1 MNGEREKTMLNLILK
16 GGPVM
21 YPLLICSLISLT
33 ITIER
38 IIFWSSE
45 TRRIDRKLLDQV
57 FGEIEKGFYDKA
69 IALGNKSKDYMIKIV
84 CYALTHHKSSRINM
98 LEMAADDEIDR
109 MKRGMSVL
117 DTIITMAPLLGILG
131 TVTGIIVS
139 FDFLGK
145 AGVEDPKAVTG
156 GIAQALITTATGL
169 TIALAT
175 IIPYN
180 YFVVKLERA
189 ARNIEKCTTSFEI
202 YHKEGKDED
211 KS

>member
-1 MNGEREKTMLNLILK
+1 MEKGKKTMLNLILT

-38 IIFWSSE
+38 IIFWSNE
-45 TRRIDRKLLDQV
+45 KRRMDRKLLDEI
-57 FGEIEKGFYDKA
+57 FGEIENGFYEKA
-69 IALGNKSKDYMIKIV
+69 VALGSKSKDYMIKIV
-84 CYALTHHKSSRINM
+84 CYALTHQKSSRINM
-98 LEMAADDEIDR
+98 LEMAADDEIDK
-109 MKRGMSVL
+109 MKKGMAIL

-156 GIAQALITTATGL
+156 GIAQALITTAAGL
-169 TIALAT
+169 TVALAT

-180 YFVVKLERA
+180 YFIVKLERA

-202 YHKEGKDED
+202 YHKEDKNED
-211 KS
+211 RP

>member
-1 MNGEREKTMLNLILK
+1 MEKGEKTMLNLILK

-38 IIFWSSE
+38 IIFWSNE
-45 TRRIDRKLLDQV
+45 KRRMDRKLLDEI
-57 FGEIEKGFYDKA
+57 FGEIEKGFYEKA
-69 IALGNKSKDYMIKIV
+69 VSLGNKSKDYMIKIV

-98 LEMAADDEIDR
+98 LEMAADDEIDK
-109 MKRGMSVL
+109 MKRGMAIL

-156 GIAQALITTATGL
+156 GIAQALITTAAGL
-169 TIALAT
+169 TVALAT
-175 IIPYN
+175 LIPYN
-180 YFVVKLERA
+180 YFIVKLEKA

-211 KS
+211 KP

>member
-1 MNGEREKTMLNLILK
+1 MLNLILK

-38 IIFWSSE
+38 IIFWSNE
-45 TRRIDRKLLDQV
+45 KRKMDRKLLNEI
-57 FGEIEKGFYDKA
+57 FAEIEKGFYEKA
-69 IALGNKSKDYMIKIV
+69 LDLGGKSKDYLVRIV
-84 CYALTHHKSSRINM
+84 CFALSHHKSSM
-98 LEMAADDEIDR
+98 LNAIEMAAEDEIDR
-109 MKRGMSVL
+109 MKRGMAIM

-139 FDFLGK
+139 FDFLGQ
-145 AGVEDPKAVTG
+145 AGIEDPKAVTG
-156 GIAQALITTATGL
+156 GIAQALITTAAGL

-180 YFVVKLERA
+180 YFIVKLEKA
-189 ARNIEKCTTSFEI
+189 ARNIEKRTTSLEI
-202 YHKEGKDED
+202 LYERQK
-211 KS
+211 

>member
-1 MNGEREKTMLNLILK
+1 MLNLILK

-38 IIFWSSE
+38 IIFWSNE
-45 TRRIDRKLLDQV
+45 KRRMDRKLLDEI
-57 FGEIEKGFYDKA
+57 FGEIEKGFYEEA
-69 IALGNKSKDYMIKIV
+69 VTLGNKSKDYMIKIV

-98 LEMAADDEIDR
+98 LEMAADDEIDK
-109 MKRGMSVL
+109 MKRGMAIL

-156 GIAQALITTATGL
+156 GIAQALITTAAGL
-169 TIALAT
+169 TVALAT

-180 YFVVKLERA
+180 YFIVKLERA

-202 YHKEGKDED
+202 YHKESRDED
-211 KS
+211 KP

>member
-1 MNGEREKTMLNLILK
+1 MLNLILK

-21 YPLLICSLISLT
+21 YPLLVCSVISLT

-38 IIFWSSE
+38 IIFWSNES
-45 TRRIDRKLLDQV
+45 RRTDRKLLDEV

-84 CYALTHHKSSRINM
+84 CNALAHHKSSRINM
-98 LEMAADDEIDR
+98 LEMAAEDEIDR